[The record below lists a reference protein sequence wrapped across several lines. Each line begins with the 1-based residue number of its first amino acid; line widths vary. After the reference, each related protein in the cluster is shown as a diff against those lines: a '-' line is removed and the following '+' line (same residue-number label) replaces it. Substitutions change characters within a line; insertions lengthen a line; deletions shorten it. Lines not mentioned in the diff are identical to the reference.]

1 MRKLPLILGAGA
13 LALAGTA
20 ALAAGGSDL
29 HTMTVKLPDG
39 GVAKIE
45 YTGNVAPKVDVRSR
59 SSGDLAR
66 FVPGGIFAGF
76 PDLVAI
82 QADMD
87 RQMNDMLRE
96 ARTMMAMPVA
106 PNAPFEANF
115 GAVPGGSSSWFVS
128 TGNGGNFCARSVEVT
143 IVNGKKSVR
152 EQTSGNC
159 GPAGSGAS
167 APAQDHAKATPA
179 KAI

>member
-39 GVAKIE
+39 GVANIE
-45 YTGNVAPKVDVRSR
+45 YTGDVAPKVDIRSGG
-59 SSGDLAR
+59 SGDLAR

-76 PDLVAI
+76 SDFAAI

-87 RQMNDMLRE
+87 RQMDDMLRE
-96 ARTMMAMPVA
+96 ARTMLAMPVA

-115 GAVPGGSSSWFVS
+115 GVVPGGSSSWFVS
-128 TGNGGNFCARSVEVT
+128 TGNGGNFCERSVEVT
-143 IVNGKKSVR
+143 IVNGKRSVH

-159 GPAGSGAS
+159 GPAKAGA
-167 APAQDHAKATPA
+167 AAAHPTVARA